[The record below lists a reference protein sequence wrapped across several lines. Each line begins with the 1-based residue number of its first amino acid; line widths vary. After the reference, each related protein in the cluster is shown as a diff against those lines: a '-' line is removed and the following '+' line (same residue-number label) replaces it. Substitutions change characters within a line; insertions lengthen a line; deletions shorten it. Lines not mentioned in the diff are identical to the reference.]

1 MSYQA
6 PPPPPQRDSDT
17 AASIASAIQE
27 ITEKT
32 QLLVKDEIELAKTEL
47 TLKGKAMARGAAIGA
62 AAGVFVLAALL
73 MLLFGFAYLAYFL
86 LPGDPLAFFW
96 GFFFVAG
103 LFLVGAAIAGYYAAR
118 FFKKGAPPTPQMA
131 IDEGKRI
138 QETVNE
144 ARAAEV
150 KR

>member
-1 MSYQA
+1 MSYQ
-6 PPPPPQRDSDT
+6 PPQRDRESE
-17 AASIASAIQE
+17 ASIASAIQE

-32 QLLVKDEIELAKTEL
+32 QLLVKDEIELAKSEL
-47 TLKGKAMARGAAIGA
+47 EVKVKALARGAAIGA
-62 AAGVFVLAALL
+62 AAGIFVLAALL
-73 MLLFGFAYLAYFL
+73 MLMHGFAWLAYYFL
-86 LPGDPLAFFW
+86 PVNDLAFFW

>member
-1 MSYQA
+1 MNTDF
-6 PPPPPQRDSDT
+6 PQKNDEK
-17 AASIASAIQE
+17 ASVASAIQE

-32 QLLVKDEIELAKTEL
+32 RLLVKDEIELAKAEVQ
-47 TLKGKAMARGAAIGA
+47 LKVKALGVGAGIAA
-62 AAGVFVLAALL
+62 AAGIFVLGALV
-73 MLLFGFAYLAYFL
+73 MLLFGFAWLAWYL
-86 LPGDPLAFFW
+86 LPVNNQSIYV

-103 LFLVGAAIAGYYAAR
+103 VLLIMAAIAGLVAKR
-118 FFKKGAPPTPQMA
+118 FLTKGSPPTPAMA
-131 IDEGKRI
+131 IDEGKKI

>member
-6 PPPPPQRDSDT
+6 PQRDRDSQ
-17 AASIASAIQE
+17 ASIASAIQE

-32 QLLVKDEIELAKTEL
+32 QLLVKDEIELAKSEL
-47 TLKGKAMARGAAIGA
+47 EVKVKALARGAAIGA

-73 MLLFGFAYLAYFL
+73 MLMHGMAWLSYYFL
-86 LPGDPLAFFW
+86 PVNDLAFFW

-103 LFLVGAAIAGYYAAR
+103 LFLVGAAVAGYFAAR

-138 QETVNE
+138 QQTVNE

-150 KR
+150 RR

>member
-1 MSYQA
+1 MSFQA
-6 PPPPPQRDSDT
+6 PQRDGD
-17 AASIASAIQE
+17 ADASIASAIQE

-32 QLLVKDEIELAKTEL
+32 QLLVKDEIELAKSEL
-47 TLKGKAMARGAAIGA
+47 EVKVRALARGAAIGA

-73 MLLFGFAYLAYFL
+73 MIVHGLAWLAWYI
-86 LPGDPLAFFW
+86 LPVNESSFFW

-103 LFLVGAAIAGYYAAR
+103 LFLVGAAVAGYYAAQ
-118 FFKKGAPPTPQMA
+118 FFKKGAPPKPQMA

-144 ARAAEV
+144 ARSAEV

>member
-6 PPPPPQRDSDT
+6 PQRDQDT
-17 AASIASAIQE
+17 EASIASAIQE

-32 QLLVKDEIELAKTEL
+32 QLLLKDEIELAKSEL
-47 TLKGKAMARGAAIGA
+47 EVKVRALARGAAIGA
-62 AAGVFVLAALL
+62 AAGIFVLAALL
-73 MLLFGFAYLAYFL
+73 MITHGLAWLAYYFL
-86 LPGDPLAFFW
+86 PVSDLAFFW

-118 FFKKGAPPTPQMA
+118 FFKKGAPPKPQMA

>member
-1 MSYQA
+1 MSYQ
-6 PPPPPQRDSDT
+6 PPRRDDQAT
-17 AASIASAIQE
+17 IASAIQE

-32 QLLVKDEIELAKTEL
+32 QLLVKDEIELAKTEV
-47 TLKGKAMARGAAIGA
+47 TLKAKALGKGAAIGA

-73 MLLFGFAYLAYFL
+73 MLLFGLAYLAYYL
-86 LPGDPLAFFW
+86 LPGDELAYFW

-103 LFLVGAAIAGYYAAR
+103 LFLILAAAAGFFAAR
-118 FFKKGAPPTPQMA
+118 FFKKGSPPTPQMA

-138 QETVNE
+138 KETVDE

-150 KR
+150 QR